1 MKKFEII
8 ETTADVGLKVFGEN
22 RKDFIDNLIE
32 GFYYLVFDENIN
44 FDEGLKSN
52 QVVEKDFDD
61 FEDFVYDLLNDL
73 IFYLYIKKSLFKLN
87 IFGENRAFF
96 DVYKNSYFIEIEIK
110 AVTKHMFCVKE
121 DEGFLEGFI
130 VFDI

>member
-1 MKKFEII
+1 MKKFEIV

-22 RKDFIDNLIE
+22 RKDFIENLIA

-52 QVVEKDFDD
+52 QIVEKDFDD

-73 IFYLYIKKSLFKLN
+73 IFYLYVKKSLFKVKILE
-87 IFGENRAFF
+87 ENRAVFE
-96 DVYKNSYFIEIEIK
+96 VYRNSYFIEIEIK
-110 AVTKHMFCVKE
+110 AATKHRFCVKE
-121 DEGFLEGFI
+121 YKGLLEGLI